1 MTILLFAVKIF
12 LVRTFDVSLGTIR
25 TVMTVKAKTLLASCI
40 GFIEAALWFLIVK
53 EAINTDINSVWIVV
67 GYAGGFA
74 FGTYIGGVLSKHLIK
89 GSSSIQ
95 VITDFPELVHLLRAK
110 GYGVSQIQVRGKDD
124 AEKEMLIIEVKNHN
138 VAKVRKFIREN
149 DDDAFIV
156 VTESRAITNGYI
168 K

>member
-1 MTILLFAVKIF
+1 MTTLLFAFKIF

-25 TVMTVKAKTLLASCI
+25 TVMTVKAKTLLASSI

-53 EAINTDINSVWIVV
+53 EAINTNINSLWIVV

-74 FGTYIGGVLSKHLIK
+74 FGTYIGGILAKHLIK

-95 VITDFPELVHLLRAK
+95 VITDYPELVHLLRAQ
-110 GYGVSQIQVRGKDD
+110 GYGVSQIAVRGKDD
-124 AEKEMLIIEVKNHN
+124 IAKEMLIIEVKNHN
-138 VAKVRKFIREN
+138 VVKVKKFIKEH
-149 DDDAFIV
+149 DDDAFVV
-156 VTESRAITNGYI
+156 VTESRVVTNGYI